1 MHRLIW
7 ICGREDFTKPMRHEL
22 QQYAGFTGG
31 SRTWVDRDFTSSS
44 LQEIRD
50 GVLVDNI

>member
-1 MHRLIW
+1 MYRLIW
-7 ICGREDFTKPMRHEL
+7 TYRREHFTKPMRHEL

-31 SRTWVDRDFTSSS
+31 SRTWVDIDFTSSS

-50 GVLVDNI
+50 GVLIDNI